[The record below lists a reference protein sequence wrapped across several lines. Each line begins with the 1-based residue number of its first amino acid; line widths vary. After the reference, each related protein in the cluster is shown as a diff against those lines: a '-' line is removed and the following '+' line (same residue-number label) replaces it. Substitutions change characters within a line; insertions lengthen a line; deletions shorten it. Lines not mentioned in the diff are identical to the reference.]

1 MKLATERDGS
11 RDGRLLVVSRDLS
24 AVVPAT
30 GIAATL
36 QEALDRW
43 DEVCPALERLSEELN
58 AGSAEGA
65 RPLGAVTFDAPLP
78 RAWQWID
85 GSAYP
90 THGKL
95 MQQAYNLPELPTDPP
110 LMYQGMSH
118 EFLSGTDDAI
128 FPDAAHGIDFEGEL
142 GAITGDVPMG
152 ASAAEALSAVRLV
165 VQINDWSLRVLGAAE
180 MRTGFGWVTAKPAC
194 SLAPVAVTPD
204 EFGDAWAD
212 GRFSG
217 TLEVA
222 VNGKSFG
229 DVPTAQMEFGFHELI
244 AHAAKTRNLCAG
256 TIIGSGTASS
266 PDYAQVG
273 SCCIAERRAIETIAN
288 GAPGTGFLRSGDRVT
303 MTGKVGS
310 DAPFGTIDQQVVVR
324 S

>member
-1 MKLATERDGS
+1 VPDEIARAVMLPQGYGDIENVVHPACRWLRENMPIGRAEIDGYDPVWIVSKHAHVSEIYRDATRFHNADHNIILYPKAGDEYLRGMLNGTT
-11 RDGRLLVVSRDLS
+11 RVGRVMHLLS
-24 AVVPAT
+24 A
-30 GIAATL
+30 
-36 QEALDRW
+36 
-43 DEVCPALERLSEELN
+43 
-58 AGSAEGA
+58 
-65 RPLGAVTFDAPLP
+65 
-78 RAWQWID
+78 
-85 GSAYP
+85 
-90 THGKL
+90 
-95 MQQAYNLPELPTDPP
+95 
-110 LMYQGMSH
+110 
-118 EFLSGTDDAI
+118 TDDAV
-128 FPDAAHGIDFEGEL
+128 FPAAAHGIDFEGEL

-152 ASAAEALSAVRLV
+152 ASAAEALSAVRLL

-204 EFGDAWAD
+204 ELGDAWGD
-212 GRFSG
+212 GRLSG

-222 VNGKSFG
+222 INGKSFG

-288 GAPGTGFLRSGDRVT
+288 GAADTGFLRSGDRVA
-303 MTGKVGS
+303 MTGRVGS

>member
-1 MKLATERDGS
+1 MKLATERHGS

-24 AVVPAT
+24 TVVPAT

-43 DEVCPALERLSEELN
+43 DEVRPALERLSDELN
-58 AGSAEGA
+58 AGRAQGT
-65 RPLGAVTFDAPLP
+65 RPFDAVTFDAPLP

-118 EFLSGTDDAI
+118 EFLSATDDAI

-142 GAITGDVPMG
+142 GAITGDVPM
-152 ASAAEALSAVRLV
+152 ASSSTEALSAVRLL

-194 SLAPVAVTPD
+194 SLAQVAVTPD

-212 GRFSG
+212 GRLSG

-222 VNGKSFG
+222 VNGERFG
-229 DVPTAQMEFGFHELI
+229 DVPTGPMEFGFHELI

-273 SCCIAERRAIETIAN
+273 SCCLAERRAIETIAD

-310 DAPFGTIDQQVVVR
+310 EAPFGTIDQQVVVR

>member
-1 MKLATERDGS
+1 MKLATERDRS

-24 AVVPAT
+24 AVVAAT
-30 GIAATL
+30 DIAATL
-36 QEALDRW
+36 QDALDRW
-43 DEVCPALERLSEELN
+43 DEVRPALERLYEQLN
-58 AGSAEGA
+58 AGRADGA
-65 RPLGAVTFDAPLP
+65 RPFDTVTFDAPLP

-95 MQQAYNLPELPTDPP
+95 MQQAYNLPDLPTDPP

-118 EFLSGTDDAI
+118 EFLSATDDAV

-142 GAITGDVPMG
+142 GAVTGEVPTG
-152 ASAAEALSAVRLV
+152 ASPAEALNAIRLLI
-165 VQINDWSLRVLGAAE
+165 QINDWSLRVLGAAE

-194 SLAPVAVTPD
+194 SVAPVAVTPD
-204 EFGDAWAD
+204 ELGSAWD
-212 GRFSG
+212 NGRLQGSLLV
-217 TLEVA
+217 TL
-222 VNGKSFG
+222 NGERFG
-229 DVPTAQMEFGFHELI
+229 DVPTRPMEFGFHELI

-266 PDYAQVG
+266 PGYEQVG
-273 SCCIAERRAIETIAN
+273 SCCIAERRAIETIAKGSPSTN
-288 GAPGTGFLRSGDRVT
+288 FLRSGDQVT

>member
-11 RDGRLLVVSRDLS
+11 RDGRLLVVSRDQS
-24 AVVPAT
+24 TVVAAA
-30 GIAATL
+30 GIAGTL

-43 DEVCPALERLSEELN
+43 DAVREALERLYDDLN
-58 AGSAEGA
+58 AGRASNSK
-65 RPLGAVTFDAPLP
+65 PFDASSLAAPLP
-78 RAWQWID
+78 RAWQWLD

-95 MQQAYNLPELPTDPP
+95 MQRAYNLPELPTDPP

-118 EFLSGTDDAI
+118 EFQSATDDAI
-128 FPDAAHGIDFEGEL
+128 FPDEAHGIDFEGEL

-152 ASAAEALSAVRLV
+152 ASPAKALQSIRLL

-194 SLAPVAVTPD
+194 SMAPVAVTP
-204 EFGDAWAD
+204 EELGTAWSD
-212 GRFSG
+212 GR
-217 TLEVA
+217 LDARLLVA
-222 VNGKSFG
+222 LNGERFG
-229 DVPTAQMEFGFHELI
+229 DVPTVQMEFGFHDLI
-244 AHAAKTRNLCAG
+244 AHAAKTRSLCAG

-266 PDYAQVG
+266 PDYADVG
-273 SCCIAERRAIETIAN
+273 SCCLAERRAIETIEN
-288 GAPGTGFLRSGDRVT
+288 GTAVSRFMRSGDRVS
-303 MTGKVGS
+303 MTAKVGAE
-310 DAPFGTIDQQVVVR
+310 APFGPIDQLVVVR